1 MDFEIRSHELSAPK
15 VAALRLAALQTD
27 PDAFG
32 DQYVVASR
40 RTTTDWE
47 NWLAE
52 RTNGNDREL
61 FVLMKAGAYIGM
73 CGAGINR
80 DSIKHGFIWGVY
92 VRSEYRGQGVG
103 DLLMAAAHRWLAA
116 RGVVQVDAKVAA
128 PNEVAIKFYRRLGY
142 DILKQDGV
150 LREGSSIPVYPI
162 RINLANQAPE
172 DTARKLADPQR

>member
-1 MDFEIRSHELSAPK
+1 
-15 VAALRLAALQTD
+15 
-27 PDAFG
+27 
-32 DQYVVASR
+32 
-40 RTTTDWE
+40 
-47 NWLAE
+47 
-52 RTNGNDREL
+52 
-61 FVLMKAGAYIGM
+61 M

-80 DSIKHGFIWGVY
+80 DSSKHGFIWGVY
-92 VRSEYRGQGVG
+92 VRPEHRGHGG
-103 DLLMAAAHRWLAA
+103 GGLLMNAAHRWLEA
-116 RGVVQVDAKVAA
+116 RGVVQIEAKVAA